1 MQRDGRHLVAVVVE
15 AGAGDHYLDGVAFKL
30 RDAVPKRAHHDAQV
44 GGVRAGQSRKRRIW
58 ALETRVLRIA
68 KVVEGVFVDV
78 RKLCA
83 G

>member
-1 MQRDGRHLVAVVVE
+1 MQRDGRRLVAVVVE
-15 AGAGDHYLDGVAFKL
+15 ADAGDHCLDGVASKL

-44 GGVRAGQSRKRRIW
+44 GGVRAGQSTKRRQW
-58 ALETRVLRIA
+58 ALETRVLRNA

-78 RKLCA
+78 RELCA